1 MSRIQYPARAAKV
14 KTRRARIVLVL
25 LLFSAAAGLRMAL
38 IDRQGLWSDEL
49 FSLAMATGHSLE
61 HPASDAEPAQGDFV
75 EPAGPE
81 PAAEYRSYLK
91 HDEPPA
97 SIRRVVRA
105 VLLSDTSPPLY
116 YVLLRGWTTA
126 VGTSDRA
133 LRSFSVFWALATFP
147 LLYLM
152 GWRLGGSRA
161 ALSACVLFTFAPV
174 SLYYSAEG
182 RMYSLLWFLAVLI
195 AWVSLRLHDRGRKP
209 ALLLLW
215 VMAGAAGLLTHYFF
229 AFVWAACFTWLW
241 VYPGRCSRAWIL
253 VGALATGLVVLPWYL
268 QLPTSLARWRVTG
281 HWLDMPLSLRQA
293 LTAPFVLAWNLLSGW
308 GVWGGINWIDRIG
321 AALVFLLAVIL
332 ARAGLGRMF
341 RPSMR
346 LLWLWLLA
354 SCVGPV
360 VFDLWRGTF
369 TSLIPRYALAGMP
382 AAMLLIGI
390 ALSRV
395 RSTLNLAFLVL
406 LIACWLPGI
415 RAVLGNISRSYEP
428 YHEVAE
434 RVDAWLS
441 PSDLVIVHSIPSGV
455 LGIARYLESD
465 VPVAAWVGQLGR
477 RQVPEDMGPLLRGHP
492 RVALIKIHEVGEP
505 APEEDWL
512 RVHAKP
518 IGQLELQSARVLY
531 FGLDEAALEA
541 VKPAGPTRR

>member
-1 MSRIQYPARAAKV
+1 LSRIQYPARAAKV

-455 LGIARYLESD
+455 VGIARYLESD

>member
-1 MSRIQYPARAAKV
+1 LSRIQYPARAAKV
-14 KTRRARIVLVL
+14 KTRRARIVSVL
-25 LLFSAAAGLRMAL
+25 LLFSAAAGLRIAL
-38 IDRQGLWSDEL
+38 VDRQGLWADEL

-75 EPAGPE
+75 EASRPE
-81 PAAEYRSYLK
+81 PPAEYRSYLE

-116 YVLLRGWTTA
+116 YVLLQGWTSA
-126 VGTSDRA
+126 FGTSDRA
-133 LRSFSVFWALATFP
+133 LRLFSVFWALATFP
-147 LLYLM
+147 LIYLI
-152 GWRLGGSRA
+152 GWRLGGFRA

-182 RMYSLLWFLAVLI
+182 RMYSLLWFFAVLI
-195 AWVSLRLHDRGRKP
+195 AWVSLRLHDHGRKP

-215 VMAGAAGLLTHYFF
+215 VIAGAAGLLTHYFF
-229 AFVWAACFTWLW
+229 AFVWAACFTWLC
-241 VYPGRCSRAWIL
+241 VYPGRCPRVWIFA
-253 VGALATGLVVLPWYL
+253 GTLATGLLVLPWYL

-281 HWLDMPLSLRQA
+281 HWLDMPLSPQQA

-321 AALVFLLAVIL
+321 AGLVLLLAVML
-332 ARAGLGRMF
+332 ARAGLGSF
-341 RPSMR
+341 FGPSVR
-346 LLWLWLLA
+346 LLWLWLMA
-354 SCVGPV
+354 TCVGPV

-382 AAMLLIGI
+382 AAMLLVGV

-395 RSTLNLAFLVL
+395 RSPLNLAFLVL
-406 LIACWLPGI
+406 LVGCWLPGI
-415 RAVLGNISRSYEP
+415 RAVFSNISRSYEP
-428 YHEVAE
+428 YREVAE
-434 RVDAWLS
+434 RVDAWLR

-455 LGIARYLESD
+455 VGIARYLESD
-465 VPVAAWVGQLGR
+465 VPVAAWVGQLGQ
-477 RQVPEDMGPLLRGHP
+477 RQVPKHMGALLRGHS

-518 IGQLELQSARVLY
+518 IGQLELQNARVLY